1 MKSGFFTPQY
11 SFPLPSYFEIGYF
24 SSDSF
29 RTMLTNRLAI
39 LLSVLIGIS
48 LIGFFFFGTEKEV
61 DYSTDIKPILNKHCI
76 SCHGGVKKSGG
87 FSLLFEEE
95 AFAPTESGHPA
106 IVPGSSSS
114 SELIKRLTHSDP
126 ELRMPYQR
134 AQLSEEEIDLLK
146 KWIDQGAKWGK
157 HWAYEPVKEPEI
169 KSQIQ
174 SASIGSKDSEDK
186 LAPIDQLIREKL
198 TEKGMLPSPEEEP
211 LRLLR
216 RVALDLTGL
225 PPSDALVADFS
236 VRKITYEQAVDQLLS
251 SSSYG
256 EKWANWWLDLA
267 RYADTKGYERDVSRT
282 MWPYRDWVIRSF
294 NADKPFDEFTIE
306 QLAGDLLPNPTQDQ
320 LTATAF
326 HRNTMNND
334 EGGTQ
339 DEEFRVAAL
348 LDRVNTTYEVW
359 QSTTMAC
366 VQCHSHT
373 YDPIRHEEFYQSAAF
388 FNNTRDEDTH
398 DEEPRLR
405 FYEADQNGQIEA
417 VINWVKENEGEKASK
432 DRANFLK
439 FYEPKYAAHLAT
451 DFKNAE
457 LIDTKWL
464 GLWPGGSAVYKNI
477 DTQGSDQML
486 LDYWTGINGTQ
497 MTIRKDGP
505 EGEILASFVINK
517 TEGEIVREIPFKPIT
532 GKVNLYFEAKNP
544 SAPAQQNTSV
554 IVWFAFVPKLKGE
567 GKAGFATV
575 QKDWETL
582 LKFKGTRLP
591 ILIENPPY
599 MARKTNVFERGNWMI
614 LGEEVNPKT
623 PAEFGGWQEKWP
635 ANRLGFAYWLTSA
648 ENPLTSRTLVNRVW
662 DQLFGRGIVR
672 TLEDMGSQSDPP
684 SHPEL
689 LDYLAWK
696 TMNDYGW
703 SMKSLIREIVTSATY
718 KQSSAISAEAY
729 QKDPD
734 NQWYARGPRFR
745 LSAEQVRDQ
754 ALAVAGLLSTKMY
767 GPGVKPHQP
776 EGIWQTVYNGESWT
790 ESEGEDRY
798 RRGIYTFLKR
808 TSPYPSFISFD
819 AGSREVCLSKRLVTN
834 TPLQALVTLN
844 DPVYLEA
851 ARVLGKNVWQKNA
864 GKPEKAISE
873 AYRQLLFGSI
883 SEAKKKTMLE
893 LFQNA
898 KNEFSQNPKSLEEFY
913 PGAKPEEAAMAVV
926 ANALMNLDEFL
937 TKP

>member
-1 MKSGFFTPQY
+1 M
-11 SFPLPSYFEIGYF
+11 
-24 SSDSF
+24 
-29 RTMLTNRLAI
+29 NRNQLVL
-39 LLSVLIGIS
+39 LLSFLVGIS
-48 LIGFFFFGTEKEV
+48 IIGLFFFGPEKEV
-61 DYSTDIKPILNKHCI
+61 DYSNQIKPILNKHCI
-76 SCHGGVKKSGG
+76 TCHGGVKKNGG
-87 FSLLFEEE
+87 FSILFEEE
-95 AFAPTESGHPA
+95 AFALNESGLPA
-106 IVPGSSSS
+106 IVPGSPNS

-134 AQLSEEEIDLLK
+134 AKLSEEEIDLLK
-146 KWIDQGAKWGK
+146 TWIRQGAKWGK
-157 HWAYEPVKEPEI
+157 HWAYKPVQKPAVP
-169 KSQIQ
+169 SQIL
-174 SASIGSKDSEDK
+174 SAGIGSNNSGESIS
-186 LAPIDQLIREKL
+186 PIDYFIGEKL
-198 TEKGMLPSPEEEP
+198 EKNGLQSSPEEQP

-225 PPSDALVADFS
+225 PPSESLVSEFS
-236 VRKITYEQAVDQLLS
+236 TGKITYNQAVDQLLKS
-251 SSSYG
+251 DSYG
-256 EKWANWWLDLA
+256 EKWATWWLDLA

-282 MWPYRDWVIRSF
+282 MWPYRDWVIRAF
-294 NADKPFDEFTIE
+294 NADKPFDEFTVE

-334 EGGTQ
+334 EGGTE
-339 DEEFRVAAL
+339 DEEFRIAAV

-405 FYEADQNGQIEA
+405 FYESEQQSQIDA
-417 VINWVKENEGEKASK
+417 VITWAKENEGEKAAK
-432 DRANFLK
+432 ARADFLK

-451 DFKNAE
+451 DFNRSE

-464 GLWPGGSAVYKNI
+464 GLWSGGSAVYKNI
-477 DTQGSDQML
+477 DTQGSDQLL
-486 LDYWTGINGTQ
+486 LDYWTGLDGTE
-497 MTIRKDGP
+497 MTIRKDGAA
-505 EGEILASFVINK
+505 GEILASFVMNK
-517 TEGEIVREIPFKPIT
+517 TQGEIVRQIPFKPIT

-544 SAPAQQNTSV
+544 SAKPQQNTSS
-554 IVWFAFVPKLKGE
+554 IVWFAFVPSLKGKE
-567 GKAGFATV
+567 KKGFEQAE
-575 QKDWETL
+575 KSWDEL

-599 MARKTNVFERGNWMI
+599 MARKTKVFERGNWMV
-614 LGEEVNPKT
+614 LGEEVCPKT
-623 PAEFGGWQEKWP
+623 PDELGGWKEEWP
-635 ANRLGFAYWLTSA
+635 NNRLGFAYWLTST
-648 ENPLTSRTLVNRVW
+648 ENPLTARTLVNRVW

-672 TLEDMGSQSDPP
+672 SLEDMGSQSDPP

-703 SMKSLIREIVTSATY
+703 SMKALIREIVTSATY
-718 KQSSAISAEAY
+718 KQSSVLSADVFE
-729 QKDPD
+729 KDPE
-734 NQWYARGPRFR
+734 NQWYSRGPRFR

-754 ALAVAGLLSTKMY
+754 ALAVSGLLSTKMY

-790 ESEGEDRY
+790 ESEGEDKY

-808 TSPYPSFISFD
+808 TSPYPSFITFD
-819 AGSREVCLSKRLVTN
+819 AASREVCLSKRLVTN

-844 DPVYLEA
+844 DPVYIEA
-851 ARVLGKNVWQKNA
+851 AKQLGKNAWEKGA
-864 GKPEKAISE
+864 GDPDKAISSTYE
-873 AYRQLLFGSI
+873 KLLLSPI
-883 SEAKKKTMLE
+883 SEGKKKTLLA
-893 LFQNA
+893 LFTTA
-898 KNEFSQNPKSLEEFY
+898 KTEFTKDPAALEEFY

-926 ANALMNLDEFL
+926 ANAMMNLDEFL

>member
-1 MKSGFFTPQY
+1 MNRNQISI
-11 SFPLPSYFEIGYF
+11 LF
-24 SSDSF
+24 S
-29 RTMLTNRLAI
+29 
-39 LLSVLIGIS
+39 LIVGIS
-48 LIGFFFFGTEKEV
+48 VIAFFFFGNEKEV
-61 DYSTDIKPILNKHCI
+61 DFSTEIKPILNKHCI
-76 SCHGGVKKSGG
+76 TCHGGVKKNGG
-87 FSLLFEEE
+87 FSILFEEE
-95 AFAPTESGHPA
+95 AFALNESGLPA
-106 IVPGSSSS
+106 IVPGSPNS

-134 AQLSEEEIDLLK
+134 AALSDEEIDLLK
-146 KWIDQGAKWGK
+146 TWIRQGAKWGK
-157 HWAYEPVKEPEI
+157 HWAYEPIKEPKI
-169 KSQIQ
+169 TSQIQ
-174 SASIGSKDSEDK
+174 TAGIGRSDSDK
-186 LAPIDQLIREKL
+186 NLSSIDQYVREKL
-198 TEKGMLPSPEEEP
+198 EEKGLKPSPEEQP

-216 RVALDLTGL
+216 RVAFDLTGL
-225 PPSDALVADFS
+225 PPSESLVLDFS
-236 VRKITYEQAVDQLLS
+236 SGKITYEQAVDQLLKAD
-251 SSSYG
+251 SYG
-256 EKWANWWLDLA
+256 EKWATWWLDLA

-282 MWPYRDWVIRSF
+282 MWPYRDWVIRAF
-294 NADKPFDEFTIE
+294 NDDKPFDEFTIE

-334 EGGTQ
+334 EGGTE

-405 FYEADQNGQIEA
+405 FYEEEQKGQIDA
-417 VINWVKENEGEKASK
+417 VIKWSKENEGEKSAKMRS
-432 DRANFLK
+432 DFLK

-451 DFKNAE
+451 DFNRSE

-464 GLWPGGSAVYKNI
+464 GLWSGGSAVYKNI
-477 DTQGSDQML
+477 DTQGSDQIL
-486 LDYWTGINGTQ
+486 LDYWTGLNGTQ

-505 EGEILASFVINK
+505 EGEVLASFVLNK
-517 TEGEIVREIPFKPIT
+517 TEGEIVRQIPFKPIS

-544 SAPAQQNTSV
+544 SAKPQQNTST
-554 IVWFAFVPKLKGE
+554 IVWFAFIPKIKGD
-567 GKAGFATV
+567 GKPGFATV
-575 QKDWETL
+575 QKDWDEI

-599 MARKTNVFERGNWMI
+599 MARKTNVFERGNWMV
-614 LGEEVNPKT
+614 LGQEVNPKT
-623 PAEFGGWQEKWP
+623 PAEFGGWKEEWP
-635 ANRLGFAYWLTSA
+635 KNRLGFAYWLTSP
-648 ENPLTSRTLVNRVW
+648 ENPLTARTLVNRVW

-672 TLEDMGSQSDPP
+672 TIEDMGSQSEPP
-684 SHPEL
+684 THPEL

-696 TMNDYGW
+696 TMDNYDW
-703 SMKSLIREIVTSATY
+703 SLKSLIREIVTSATY
-718 KQSSAISAEAY
+718 KQSSNISAVAY

-734 NQWYARGPRFR
+734 NQWYSRGPRFR

-754 ALAVAGLLSTKMY
+754 ALEVSGLLSRKMY

-790 ESEGEDRY
+790 ESEGEDKY

-808 TSPYPSFISFD
+808 TSPYPSFITFD
-819 AGSREVCLSKRLVTN
+819 AASREVCLSKRLVTN

-844 DPVYLEA
+844 DPVFLEA
-851 ARVLGKNVWQKNA
+851 AKTFGKKAW
-864 GKPEKAISE
+864 GKGAENPEKAISI
-873 AYRQLLFGSI
+873 AYEDLILSPI
-883 SEAKKKTMLE
+883 SEGKKKTLLG
-893 LFQNA
+893 LFASA
-898 KNEFSQNPKSLEEFY
+898 KSEFSKDPNALEEFY

-926 ANALMNLDEFL
+926 ANAMMNLDEFL

>member
-1 MKSGFFTPQY
+1 M
-11 SFPLPSYFEIGYF
+11 
-24 SSDSF
+24 
-29 RTMLTNRLAI
+29 NRNNLAL
-39 LLSVLIGIS
+39 LLSVIIGIT
-48 LIGFFFFGTEKEV
+48 LIGFFFFSNEKEV
-61 DYSTDIKPILNKHCI
+61 DYSTEIKPILNKHCI
-76 SCHGGVKKSGG
+76 TCHGGVKKNGG
-87 FSLLFEEE
+87 FSILFEEE
-95 AFAPTESGHPA
+95 AFELNESGLPA
-106 IVPGSSSS
+106 IVPGNPNS

-146 KWIDQGAKWGK
+146 TWISQGAKWGK
-157 HWAYEPVKEPEI
+157 HWAYKPVKEPETPGQI
-169 KSQIQ
+169 LAAGIGENKSGAIL
-174 SASIGSKDSEDK
+174 SD
-186 LAPIDQLIREKL
+186 IDFFIREKL
-198 TEKGMLPSPEEEP
+198 ESKDLQPSPEEQP

-216 RVALDLTGL
+216 RLVLDLTGL
-225 PPSDALVADFS
+225 PPSESLVSDFS
-236 VRKITYEQAVDQLLS
+236 SGKISYEQAVDQLLKS
-251 SSSYG
+251 DGYG
-256 EKWANWWLDLA
+256 EKWATWWLDLA

-282 MWPYRDWVIRSF
+282 MWPYRDWVIRAF
-294 NADKPFDEFTIE
+294 NADKPFDEFTVE

-334 EGGTQ
+334 EGGTE
-339 DEEFRVAAL
+339 DEEFRVAAI
-348 LDRVNTTYEVW
+348 LDRVSTTYEVW

-405 FYEADQNGQIEA
+405 FYDEEKQGQVDN
-417 VINWVKENEGEKASK
+417 VISWAKENEGEKAAK
-432 DRANFLK
+432 VRADFLK

-451 DFKNAE
+451 DFNRSE

-464 GLWPGGSAVYKNI
+464 GLWSGGSALYRNI
-477 DTQGSDQML
+477 DTQGSDQIL
-486 LDYWTGINGTQ
+486 LDYWTGLDGTQ

-505 EGEILASFVINK
+505 EGEVLASFVMNK
-517 TEGEIVREIPFKPIT
+517 TQGEVVRQIPFRPIS
-532 GKVNLYFEAKNP
+532 GKVNLHIEAKNP
-544 SAPAQQNTSV
+544 SAGSQQNTST
-554 IVWFAFVPKLKGE
+554 IVWFAFVPSLKGKE
-567 GKAGFATV
+567 KPGF
-575 QKDWETL
+575 KDAEDNWEEL

-599 MARKTNVFERGNWMI
+599 MARKTNVFERGNWMV

-623 PAEFGGWQEKWP
+623 PDELGGWKEEWP
-635 ANRLGFAYWLTSA
+635 NNRLGFAYWLTSP
-648 ENPLTSRTLVNRVW
+648 ENPLTARTLANRVW

-696 TMNDYGW
+696 TMNDYDW
-703 SMKSLIREIVTSATY
+703 SMKALIREIVTSATY
-718 KQSSAISAEAY
+718 KQSSILSAEVFE
-729 QKDPD
+729 KDPE
-734 NQWYARGPRFR
+734 NQWYSRGPRFR

-754 ALAVAGLLSTKMY
+754 ALAVSGLLSGKMY

-790 ESEGEDRY
+790 ESEGEDKY

-808 TSPYPSFISFD
+808 TSPYPSFITFD
-819 AGSREVCLSKRLVTN
+819 AASREVCLSKRLVTN

-844 DPVYLEA
+844 DPVYIEA
-851 ARVLGKNVWQKNA
+851 AKNLGKNAWAKGAKN
-864 GKPEKAISE
+864 PEKAISV
-873 AYRQLLFGSI
+873 AYQQLILSPI
-883 SEAKKKTMLE
+883 SEGKKKTLLA
-893 LFQNA
+893 LFTTAQT
-898 KNEFSQNPKSLEEFY
+898 EFTKDPAALEEFY

-926 ANALMNLDEFL
+926 ANAMMNLDEFL